1 VFNTYRDSLT
11 WQNDLTL
18 DERNSLIL
26 GGDWYEDRI
35 NSSTDF
41 NEDSR
46 WNRAAFIQHRYQA
59 TASPP
64 SWAASRR
71 QSAVR
76 RPEQLERHLHPAAEP
91 GQRPAAELQRRL
103 PRADLQRP
111 VLPGLQQPGPETRNL
126 ERATSCNGAVS

>member
-1 VFNTYRDSLT
+1 VFNTYRDSLN

-59 TASPP
+59 DSFSTELGCATTTISSSAARTAGAAP
-64 SWAASRR
+64 SRCR
-71 QSAVR
+71 
-76 RPEQLERHLHPAAEP
+76 
-91 GQRPAAELQRRL
+91 
-103 PRADLQRP
+103 
-111 VLPGLQQPGPETRNL
+111 
-126 ERATSCNGAVS
+126 